1 MASASWPQFHLHVYF
16 WYEYLQ
22 EAFLCALTSFSR
34 AFFVYSAHLQS
45 CVCYQEEVHI
55 SEFSTTTL
63 HSYSAKLQILY
74 LEIINS
80 FQYLILLGVNNTN
93 VVIYTHLNF

>member
-1 MASASWPQFHLHVYF
+1 MASASWPQFHLYVYF

-74 LEIINS
+74 LEIINTGKFIS
-80 FQYLILLGVNNTN
+80 VPYITGS
-93 VVIYTHLNF
+93 